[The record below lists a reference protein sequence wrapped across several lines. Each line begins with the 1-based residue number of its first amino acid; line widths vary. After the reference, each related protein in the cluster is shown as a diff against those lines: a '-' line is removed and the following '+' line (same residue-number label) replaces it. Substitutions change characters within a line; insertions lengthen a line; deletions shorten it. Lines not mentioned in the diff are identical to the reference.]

1 MSLFLSIVVVNAICI
16 RVGLGQEKTLKP
28 LKLTT
33 NVDVRDDDARVFSE
47 EIREHWSPS
56 DLGDVQKDIA
66 FCFILVVNAFSFF
79 LVVFVDADRLSWF
92 KWFSISLGVF
102 ETN

>member
-47 EIREHWSPS
+47 EIREH
-56 DLGDVQKDIA
+56 
-66 FCFILVVNAFSFF
+66 
-79 LVVFVDADRLSWF
+79 
-92 KWFSISLGVF
+92 
-102 ETN
+102 